1 MILNRAY
8 LLLTFCIIA
17 IISLAQNTITY
28 QCILRSNAQKDT
40 MCDGKVIPIFGI
52 TNSLGAAAKIPAK
65 ILYCNEGDSM
75 VLNTKSI
82 SQGEH
87 HTIHLHGLDVDTRN
101 DGDPSTSFW
110 LSHMQDTTYS
120 FRAENAGTYLYHCHA
135 ADVVHVQMGMYG
147 MIVVRAAGGTK
158 NVWTGGPSY
167 DKDYKWLMSEV
178 DSTWHFN
185 IPKHDTIADTV
196 NIPKY
201 IPQYFLINGKC
212 GAEINNDDSIKIK
225 GAQGEKI
232 LMRLANIGYLTNRV
246 IFPSWLNA
254 QILDSDG
261 RPLPSTIVNDTCYIM
276 PGERFSVRLQANIQA
291 TANVA
296 VEYLDMNTGN
306 IILTNPV
313 QVDINGVI
321 GIEEESKSENLI
333 SIFPNPATDNITI
346 KYVGEKKRLRAKVY
360 NCIGQLVISTEIQ
373 NEGNINVSGLS
384 EGIYSIIVYNDNLKV
399 GNKKFIK
406 S

>member
-1 MILNRAY
+1 MRKALHIFFFLFSIGVY
-8 LLLTFCIIA
+8 
-17 IISLAQNTITY
+17 AQNTVSY
-28 QCILRSNAQKDT
+28 LCILRSTAQKDT
-40 MCDGKVIPIFGI
+40 MCDGKVIPVFGI
-52 TNSLGAAAKIPAK
+52 TNSLGAMSKIPAK

-120 FRAENAGTYLYHCHA
+120 FRAKHAGTYLYHCHA

-147 MIVVRAAGGTK
+147 MIVVRAAGGAK
-158 NVWTGGPSY
+158 QVWTGGPSY

-178 DSTWHFN
+178 DSSWHFN
-185 IPKHDTIADTV
+185 VPKHDTIADTV
-196 NIPKY
+196 HVPKY
-201 IPQYFLINGKC
+201 VPHYFLINGKC
-212 GAEINNDDSIKIK
+212 GTELNTDDSIKIK

-232 LMRLANIGYLTNRV
+232 LMRLANIGYLSNRV
-246 IFPSWLNA
+246 VFPSWLNA

-261 RPLPSTIVNDTCYIM
+261 RPLPSAIVNDTCYIM
-276 PGERFSVRLQANIQA
+276 PGERFSVMLQASTQA

-306 IILTNPV
+306 IVLTNPV
-313 QVDINGVI
+313 AVEINGMI
-321 GIEEESKSENLI
+321 GIKENKTEMNSLQL
-333 SIFPNPATDNITI
+333 FPNP
-346 KYVGEKKRLRAKVY
+346 
-360 NCIGQLVISTEIQ
+360 
-373 NEGNINVSGLS
+373 VSGILHIGKVNDKEIEVINCLGQSLIKAFDKS
-384 EGIYSIIVYNDNLKV
+384 EIDVSMLPAGVYFIRV
-399 GNKKFIK
+399 GSAIAKFVK
-406 S
+406 E

>member
-1 MILNRAY
+1 MRKALHIFFFLFSIGVY
-8 LLLTFCIIA
+8 
-17 IISLAQNTITY
+17 AQNTVSY
-28 QCILRSNAQKDT
+28 LCILRSNAQKDT
-40 MCDGKVIPIFGI
+40 MCDGKVIPVFGI
-52 TNSLGAAAKIPAK
+52 TNSLGAMSKIPAK

-120 FRAENAGTYLYHCHA
+120 FRAKHAGTYLYHCHA

-147 MIVVRAAGGTK
+147 MIVVRAAGGAK
-158 NVWTGGPSY
+158 QVWTGGPSY

-178 DSTWHFN
+178 DSSWHFN

-196 NIPKY
+196 HVPKY
-201 IPQYFLINGKC
+201 VPHYFLINGKC
-212 GAEINNDDSIKIK
+212 GTELNTDDSIKIK

-232 LMRLANIGYLTNRV
+232 LMRLANIGYLSNRV
-246 IFPSWLNA
+246 VFPSWLNA

-261 RPLPSTIVNDTCYIM
+261 RPLPSAIVNDTCYIM
-276 PGERFSVRLQANIQA
+276 PGERFSVMLQASTQA

-306 IILTNPV
+306 IVLTNPV
-313 QVDINGVI
+313 AVEINGMI
-321 GIEEESKSENLI
+321 GIKENKTEMNSLQL
-333 SIFPNPATDNITI
+333 FPNP
-346 KYVGEKKRLRAKVY
+346 
-360 NCIGQLVISTEIQ
+360 
-373 NEGNINVSGLS
+373 VSGILHIGKVNDKEIEVINCLGQSLIKAFDKS
-384 EGIYSIIVYNDNLKV
+384 EIDVSMLPAGVYFIRV
-399 GNKKFIK
+399 GSAIAKFVK
-406 S
+406 E